1 MTSRRGILTALIL
14 VLVAGVAAWSK
25 LRFVGQEGYDAPQRW
40 RAEEFVMPKAAPV
53 PKAEAAPEGAL
64 RLPTRGH

>member
-25 LRFVGQEGYDAPQRW
+25 LRFVGREGYDAPQRW
-40 RAEEFVMPKAAPV
+40 RADAFAMPKAV
-53 PKAEAAPEGAL
+53 PTPTTQTVPEGPA
-64 RLPTRGH
+64 RPATGH